1 MQRNIQEALHVAW
14 IQKISDSVPRN
25 WVFFFVQV
33 SGFLTRS
40 HLKLGIYTPQ
50 QQNYMK
56 RNLQEALH
64 VAWIQKISDPIRM
77 SRVFFGL

>member
-1 MQRNIQEALHVAW
+1 
-14 IQKISDSVPRN
+14 
-25 WVFFFVQV
+25 
-33 SGFLTRS
+33 
-40 HLKLGIYTPQ
+40 
-50 QQNYMK
+50 MK

>member
-1 MQRNIQEALHVAW
+1 MKRNIQEALHVAW

-40 HLKLGIYTPQ
+40 HLKLGI
-50 QQNYMK
+50 
-56 RNLQEALH
+56 
-64 VAWIQKISDPIRM
+64 
-77 SRVFFGL
+77 